1 MAESKVMTT
10 KRAQLHKEVS
20 GNGKICLQFLLAA
33 ATEPSKSLRERDF
46 PRVEVLRFGERFAIK
61 RSDVLECEPVI
72 DSVVQHHGL
81 EPC

>member
-1 MAESKVMTT
+1 MTT
-10 KRAQLHKEVS
+10 RRAQLHKEVS

-46 PRVEVLRFGERFAIK
+46 PRVEVLHFGEGFAV
-61 RSDVLECEPVI
+61 RQSDVLSASPVI
-72 DSVVQHHGL
+72 DWVVQHHGL